1 MTTGLARHPR
11 PLSPARGGGF
21 VNSLPV
27 SVTLRPTRPTRTG
40 GSGPRA
46 SFFQSARQEVCYSR
60 PVVVRGA
67 GVRCGPGFTSPKPAH
82 PADLNRPRTLRLCPA
97 SSGQAIHA
105 GAAVLA
111 AVGCHQTG
119 SQAPEAA
126 RAIMAGGGGCRDAP
140 EPGRRCSHHDF
151 FDHGP
156 EGLPAISSVVVHSKV
171 SPSLAPVVHEPS
183 ERLTDEAS
191 KERDI

>member
-21 VNSLPV
+21 VKSLPM

-40 GSGPRA
+40 GFGSRA
-46 SFFQSARQEVCYSR
+46 SFFQSARRRFSL

-82 PADLNRPRTLRLCPA
+82 PANPLPLTFLRRCPA
-97 SSGQAIHA
+97 SSGPVIHA
-105 GAAVLA
+105 DADVPVRGVI
-111 AVGCHQTG
+111 VEG
-119 SQAPEAA
+119 QASEAA
-126 RAIMAGGGGCRDAP
+126 RAIMVGGGGRRDAP
-140 EPGRRCSHHDF
+140 DPGRRCSHHDF
-151 FDHGP
+151 LDHGP